1 MPHPC
6 GAAILATLLA
16 AVSTGCYEDTG
27 NYDYISEDDAVKVVL
42 GKLDD
47 VKVKAN
53 ETLTITPQISGDDN
67 GHFSYLWYTLT
78 DAKANVRRD
87 TLSQQRELNAPVN
100 LKEGKYKLYYQVT
113 NEDNG
118 VYRAVSASLTVTA
131 TDITTGWYVMKE
143 NADGADFDYF
153 ALDGR
158 ITERDFMTATLGMT
172 AMQGTPVG
180 LYFQDGTYSTETVNE
195 DGTTTK
201 ETGLSAFH
209 VMTSKDYV
217 TLNASDFSVLK
228 TLDEQFYEKP
238 DDINLETMFID
249 QSLHDYG
256 YDYCY
261 LLNNGKFHSMGSEIG
276 KWGYQSA
283 GNYKLLPGLV
293 DAYFYIF
300 AYDAANNEIVTTTD
314 GVACAQ
320 NFFGE
325 DVTETRDSN
334 LVVSALVPH
343 IGGYTA
349 DFYLVARSG
358 NSGKNYV
365 VNVSTFPPYVYQLD
379 YYESPADS
387 KLFTATV
394 MAGSQTATV
403 IYFADGNKLYTHR
416 IVTGEDRL
424 TKTFAQGETIA
435 YIKNITGTEAD
446 GTSFN
451 DVVVITN
458 TSSSASASTYN
469 VYRFPMVGSAGELN
483 TDKAASFTGT
493 GKAASLMFR

>member
-1 MPHPC
+1 MLRPM
-6 GAAILATLLA
+6 GTALLTALVA

-27 NYDYISEDDAVKVVL
+27 NYDYISEDEAVKVTL
-42 GKLDD
+42 GPISD
-47 VKVKAN
+47 VRVKAN
-53 ETLTITPQISGDDN
+53 EVLQITPQVSGDDN

-87 TLSQQRELNAPVN
+87 TLSQERELNAPVN

-131 TDITTGWYVMKE
+131 TDITNGWYIMKQ

-153 ALDGR
+153 SLDGK
-158 ITERDFMTATLGMT
+158 ITERDFMTKTLGMSP
-172 AMQGTPVG
+172 MQGTPVG
-180 LYFQDGTYSTETVNE
+180 IYFQEGTYASETENA

-201 ETGLSAFH
+201 ESGLSAFH
-209 VMTSKDYV
+209 IMTKNDYV

-228 TLDEQFYEKP
+228 TLDQQFYEKP
-238 DDINLETMFID
+238 EDISLDMMFVD
-249 QSLHDYG
+249 LSMHDYG

-276 KWGYQSA
+276 KWGYQAA
-283 GNYKLLPGLV
+283 GNYKLLPALV
-293 DAYFYIF
+293 DTYFYIF
-300 AYDAANNEIVTTTD
+300 GYDTANNEIVTYYD
-314 GVACAQ
+314 GVSCAQ
-320 NFFGE
+320 NFSGE

-343 IGGYTA
+343 IGGYSA
-349 DFYLVARSG
+349 DFYLVAKSG

-365 VNVSTFPPYVYQLD
+365 LNVSTFPPYVYRID

-387 KLFTATV
+387 KLFSASI

-403 IYFADGNKLYTHR
+403 IYFADGNRLYTHR
-416 IVTGEDRL
+416 IATGEDRL
-424 TKTFAQGETIA
+424 AKTFAEGETIA

-451 DVVVITN
+451 DIVVITN
-458 TSSSASASTYN
+458 TASSYN

-483 TDKAASFTGT
+483 TDKAPSFTGS
-493 GKAASLMFR
+493 GKAASLLFR